1 MKTTFTARHFQASPR
16 LQEYALEAVKKLEQ
30 FYDKIIVCDIILRPG
45 QDDENPT
52 IAELNVKVPKTL
64 INVSEEAPNYEQ
76 AIGSAVDNAV
86 RQLRKYKT
94 KYYIFGF
101 ILPQLAD

>member
-1 MKTTFTARHFQASPR
+1 MKTTFTARHFQASSR
-16 LQEYALEAVKKLEQ
+16 LQEYCLDAVEKLEQ

-45 QDDENPT
+45 QDDDNPT

-64 INVSEEAPNYEQ
+64 INVSEEAPSYEQ

-94 KYYIFGF
+94 KHFENF
-101 ILPQLAD
+101 N

>member
-1 MKTTFTARHFQASPR
+1 MKTTFTSIHIQASLR
-16 LQEYALEAVKKLEQ
+16 LQEYAMEAVKKLEQ

-86 RQLRKYKT
+86 RQLRKNKT
-94 KYYIFGF
+94 KYYENHT
-101 ILPQLAD
+101 